1 MKQKDIYGD
10 FYNPTKILS
19 YGKPMNISV
28 GSRSIGKSTSFGIHL
43 LKDFLK
49 NKHQFIYV
57 RRTEIEL
64 RNAAPFAFSNAIQI
78 INQYHYKLLIEDF
91 RYEKNT
97 YYIGEQAC
105 GYAIPLSQVEKFKSI
120 PFNDVYWILYD
131 EFIPKQGTRMLGSKD
146 EPFLEYQLL
155 MNLIISCDREV
166 GKAYA
171 NRVRTI
177 LVANAKGY
185 FSPILQKLHCDR
197 YLTPAT
203 KICAPK
209 DMNWVVEQTVS
220 VDATKDFENSNSYKL
235 SDEDERNYS
244 FEAGINNDKRFIEK
258 KPTEKI
264 NPLCNLIYKND
275 IMGMYYGATTGKIY
289 INYNKIKEGK
299 TLALTV
305 DDHDI
310 NYLLAEKKDFY
321 IVLLKRSYQYGMVR
335 FQTGKIKMQIL
346 TYLMLTSKG

>member
-1 MKQKDIYGD
+1 
-10 FYNPTKILS
+10 
-19 YGKPMNISV
+19 
-28 GSRSIGKSTSFGIHL
+28 
-43 LKDFLK
+43 
-49 NKHQFIYV
+49 
-57 RRTEIEL
+57 
-64 RNAAPFAFSNAIQI
+64 
-78 INQYHYKLLIEDF
+78 
-91 RYEKNT
+91 
-97 YYIGEQAC
+97 
-105 GYAIPLSQVEKFKSI
+105 
-120 PFNDVYWILYD
+120 
-131 EFIPKQGTRMLGSKD
+131 MLGSKD

-209 DMNWVVEQTVS
+209 DMSWVVEQTVS
-220 VDATKDFENSNSYKL
+220 VDATKDYENSNVYKL
-235 SDEDERNYS
+235 SDEEERNYS
-244 FEAGINNDKRFIEK
+244 FEAGIVNDKKFIEK

-275 IMGMYYGATTGKIY
+275 IMGMYYGAVTGKLY

-310 NYLLAEKKDFY
+310 NYLLAENKDFY
-321 IVLLKRSYQYGMVR
+321 IDLLKRSYRYSMVR
-335 FQTGKIKMQIL
+335 FQNGKIKMQIL